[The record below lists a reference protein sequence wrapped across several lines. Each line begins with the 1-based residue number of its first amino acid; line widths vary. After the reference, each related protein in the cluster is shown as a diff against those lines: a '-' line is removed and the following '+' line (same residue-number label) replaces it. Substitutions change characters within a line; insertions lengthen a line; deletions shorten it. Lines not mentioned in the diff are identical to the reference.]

1 MRWEFLDDSAL
12 NTNTRVFINRLRIIG
27 GRGRHCARC
36 IWSLQQLSCR
46 MHSSSADK
54 EIRPRGQ
61 GTCPQS
67 QTGLRARSVRFRS
80 PASLGASLQ
89 AGMIS
94 SLGLRSPWAPFTLL
108 PRSSFK
114 DCLHKEQASNWVKSK
129 RALCTFSGYVC
140 TRRDSY
146 WWKKERVSLIIELI
160 VGMTTSRAC
169 VTDIINELHGGQIV
183 LGV

>member
-1 MRWEFLDDSAL
+1 
-12 NTNTRVFINRLRIIG
+12 
-27 GRGRHCARC
+27 
-36 IWSLQQLSCR
+36 

-54 EIRPRGQ
+54 EIRQRGQ

-67 QTGLRARSVRFRS
+67 QSLWAETGLRTRSVRFQS
-80 PASLGASLQ
+80 PAFLGGSLQ

-94 SLGLRSPWAPFTLL
+94 SLELRSPCAPFTLL

-114 DCLHKEQASNWVKSK
+114 DCLHKEQAGNWVKSR

-146 WWKKERVSLIIELI
+146 WWKRERVSLIIGLI
-160 VGMTTSRAC
+160 VSMTTSRTGM
-169 VTDIINELHGGQIV
+169 TDVITELHGGQIG
-183 LGV
+183 LGM